1 MREIVKYLLGIVII
15 LTIIY
20 TLYISYNVFNFIN
33 SEESTLSMDDYV
45 ERVEL
50 LESERQQLEETF
62 NQSSFKESSNNIN
75 INYDGT
81 PITWVLIIPVA
92 EMPGSIDEV
101 ENELLKNG
109 FISLRKNNNLYVGP
123 YIDRSQ
129 LELVSE
135 FFKETY
141 NFETDNIQKW
151 EI

>member
-92 EMPGSIDEV
+92 EIPGSIDEV

-109 FISLRKNNNLYVGP
+109 FISLIKNTRL
-123 YIDRSQ
+123 
-129 LELVSE
+129 
-135 FFKETY
+135 T
-141 NFETDNIQKW
+141 W
-151 EI
+151 